1 MALTRINNQALT
13 NVTSAGLPSGSV
25 LQVKSKEIK
34 DRFVTSST
42 SFVDVTGFNIS
53 ITPQSSSNK
62 IMVMVSTAVGSGTA
76 SRVCKMNLLRG
87 STLIAQPTTTQQYS
101 GTSTVYNSGNDEL
114 HTVNIQYL
122 DSPATTSAVTYKI
135 QVASNGGNMT
145 VNGRNSNDM
154 MRFSS
159 ITVMEIAG

>member
-1 MALTRINNQALT
+1 MALTRINNQALPT
-13 NVTSAGLPSGSV
+13 LDSSKLPAGTV

-34 DRFVTSST
+34 DRFLTSST
-42 SFVDVTGFNIS
+42 SFVDVTGFNIT

-62 IMVMVSTAVGSGTA
+62 IMVMVHTAVGSGTA

-87 STLIAQPTTTQQYS
+87 STVIAQPTTTQGYS
-101 GTSTVYNSGNDEL
+101 STATVYNSGADEL
-114 HTVNIQYL
+114 HTATINYL

-135 QVASNGGNMT
+135 QVASNGGNTT
-145 VNGRNSNDM
+145 VNGRNSDNM